1 MRLERPSRGRLILVA
16 GLLSA
21 LALCLGPTANPD
33 IPWHLAVGRW
43 IAAERAIPR
52 VDFLSWTMAGKP
64 WVDFEWLTQLLFHGL
79 DRAGGLAAL
88 WTFKVFTYSLIGA
101 ILVSLL
107 ALWGMTEA
115 WIGIAI
121 FLLAAALRPFIEV
134 RPENFSLLFFALQ
147 FLLLEARR
155 LDRLPFG
162 EKACLGAHVLL
173 YALWANLHAGFPAG
187 LLLCVCY
194 GAAERCSLARPARLS
209 PLAWVLA
216 GLAGT
221 LLNPYG
227 PRLYTVFLDHFERLS
242 SIRALIGE
250 WSPPRL
256 GNVYQRG
263 YWGLTLFALAGF
275 LVSVPKGVLLPLE
288 HVVSVVVFGLLATR
302 SIRTTSYLV
311 ILMFPV
317 GLLAWSRLPS
327 PEWWRR
333 VRPWALVVALSL
345 AAWRLGSDM
354 REEGF
359 LRRIEGGGNREA
371 EKVCDFLR
379 AEKKTLSGL
388 TFFSPWNWGGYL
400 DDKLYPDYRVYM
412 DGRYIFHELLA
423 EVDAAERNP
432 VRWAQL
438 MDRRGI
444 DLALMINVPRIVS
457 LGGQTSWRSFDAY
470 AMPASAWAL
479 VYWDQQALVFV
490 RRSKVPAQWLKSREF
505 HHIRP
510 HDLRNVGLR
519 VMSGWLPLS
528 KVSAEI
534 DRYQSQIGDPYESL
548 VLLHWLEEFKRGLS
562 KADKLS
568 AAAARRSTRP
578 GSSKAASPR
587 P

>member
-1 MRLERPSRGRLILVA
+1 MRLDRLILA
-16 GLLSA
+16 CGLLFA

-43 IAAERAIPR
+43 IAAERAVPR
-52 VDFLSWTMAGKP
+52 ADFLSWTMVGKP
-64 WVDFEWLTQLLFHGL
+64 WVDFEWLTQLLYHGL

-88 WTFKVFTYSLIGA
+88 WAFKVLMHSLIMMC
-101 ILVSLL
+101 VVCVL
-107 ALWGMTEA
+107 ALWGMSEA
-115 WIGIAI
+115 WIGIAV
-121 FLLAAALRPFIEV
+121 FLLMAALRPFIEV

-162 EKACLGAHVLL
+162 DKACLGAHVLL

-194 GAAERCSLARPARLS
+194 GAAECCSLERPARTS

-216 GLAGT
+216 GLGGT

-227 PRLYTVFLDHFERLS
+227 PRLYTVLLDHIERLS

-263 YWGLTLFALAGF
+263 YWGLTLFAIAGF
-275 LVSVPKGVLLPLE
+275 LASVARGVLLPLE
-288 HVVSVVVFGLLATR
+288 HVVSVVVFGLIATR

-311 ILMFPV
+311 LLIFPL
-317 GLLAWSRLPS
+317 GLLTWSRLTS
-327 PEWWRR
+327 PDWWRR
-333 VRPWALVVALSL
+333 ARPWALAVGLSL
-345 AAWRLGSDM
+345 VAWRLGGDM

-359 LRRIEGGGNREA
+359 LRSIEGGGNREA

-388 TFFSPWNWGGYL
+388 TFYSPWNWGGYL

-412 DGRYIFHELLA
+412 DGRYIFHEMLA
-423 EVDAAERNP
+423 EVNEAERDP
-432 VRWAQL
+432 VRWARL

-444 DLALMINVPRIVS
+444 DLALLINVPRIVS
-457 LGGQTSWRSFDAY
+457 LAGQTSWRSFDAY
-470 AMPASAWAL
+470 AMPAREWAL
-479 VYWDQQALVFV
+479 VYWDQQALVLV
-490 RRSKVPAQWLKSREF
+490 RRSKVPASWLKGREF

-519 VMSGWLPLS
+519 VMSGWLPLA

-534 DRYQSQIGDPYESL
+534 DRYKIQVGDPYESL
-548 VLLHWLEEFKRGLS
+548 VLTHWLEEFRKGVG
-562 KADKLS
+562 KAEKIS
-568 AAAARRSTRP
+568 AAAARRPKRP
-578 GSSKAASPR
+578 GPSKAAAPR